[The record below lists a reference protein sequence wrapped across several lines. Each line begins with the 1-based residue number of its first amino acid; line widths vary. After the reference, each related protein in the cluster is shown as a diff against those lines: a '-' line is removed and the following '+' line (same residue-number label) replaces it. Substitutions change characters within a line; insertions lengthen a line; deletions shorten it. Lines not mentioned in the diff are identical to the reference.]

1 MIACT
6 GLSSQLALL
15 LWMIFLI
22 PHVLAS
28 PQSAPFPDIGFQDFS
43 DFIIN
48 NFGNKIS
55 LPTVI
60 MMLLS
65 MTNNTEL
72 LSLHFK
78 QNPGSKATSW
88 MKCLARAIIE
98 QLGDNTAETLFS
110 ETELSMFKNATARES
125 DVSSLAVKLGAF
137 SHLLGLYPYNN
148 KQRFTGTLQ
157 RISHS
162 SIQNQ
167 HC

>member
-1 MIACT
+1 
-6 GLSSQLALL
+6 
-15 LWMIFLI
+15 MIFLI
-22 PHVLAS
+22 PHILAS
-28 PQSAPFPDIGFQDFS
+28 PQSTPFPDIGFQDFN

-65 MTNNTEL
+65 MANNTVL

-88 MKCLARAIIE
+88 IKSLACAIIE

-110 ETELSMFKNATARES
+110 ESAVLYSALPFLQESARIHWNPLDSAGMEPDSTGMGLESAGIHGNETGIELELSEIRLARYIYTNMNFCA
-125 DVSSLAVKLGAF
+125 L
-137 SHLLGLYPYNN
+137 
-148 KQRFTGTLQ
+148 
-157 RISHS
+157 
-162 SIQNQ
+162 
-167 HC
+167 